1 MEGQLLKFTNM
12 MKGFQYRWV
21 IVDSRFGVLEY
32 YEREEHKNSYKPR
45 ASLSLVYATVC
56 PSDEDSQTFV
66 VNTSQGENIRLKAT
80 NARERQLWVNHI
92 RAVAE
97 YHTERANEQASI
109 SSLPSLQRPSL
120 LPVRETRPAMLNSSN
135 SDQSFRT
142 HRSGGNRVGRSADRS
157 TEGTTNAANAEA
169 STFVDP
175 YQQLTELFRLLE
187 REGNLLGLEIDVSV
201 IMSTMLRAYWLCTED
216 LMADSNVTNEIK
228 RHTLE
233 MTRSLKSARSFVCKV
248 RKELNWPPRGRE
260 KNIVNTADSLR
271 RPEFVRRV
279 HGMMNENRG
288 NEKTS
293 TRMKKSIGEI
303 IGGYVLA
310 GPTEVPTVIH
320 VHEFSNNG
328 DGVISREG
336 PIMTPQ
342 FLPQGLRV
350 SADADACMETLQTI
364 VKPPRIDSVANGR
377 PCVFQQ
383 NSALS
388 HKALKTQD

>member
-120 LPVRETRPAMLNSSN
+120 LPIRETRPAMLNSSN

-157 TEGTTNAANAEA
+157 TEGTANAANSEA
-169 STFVDP
+169 SAFVDP

-187 REGNLLGLEIDVSV
+187 REGNLLSLEIDDLYNQPTAAFPNKSPEV
-201 IMSTMLRAYWLCTED
+201 TE
-216 LMADSNVTNEIK
+216 LYRNLLIIK
-228 RHTLE
+228 ATSQASIK
-233 MTRSLKSARSFVCKV
+233 SLKQCLGGLQRDNVSNSS
-248 RKELNWPPRGRE
+248 
-260 KNIVNTADSLR
+260 NTTN
-271 RPEFVRRV
+271 P
-279 HGMMNENRG
+279 
-288 NEKTS
+288 T
-293 TRMKKSIGEI
+293 T
-303 IGGYVLA
+303 
-310 GPTEVPTVIH
+310 TEVK
-320 VHEFSNNG
+320 
-328 DGVISREG
+328 
-336 PIMTPQ
+336 
-342 FLPQGLRV
+342 
-350 SADADACMETLQTI
+350 A
-364 VKPPRIDSVANGR
+364 SVATSSVGAVATNLNTTSSSLDVG
-377 PCVFQQ
+377 
-383 NSALS
+383 SS
-388 HKALKTQD
+388 